1 MIEDRIN
8 DLIEKYRKCIKD
20 DLLIIENNRRYLD
33 DKSDNH
39 SESYN
44 EMCLLNIYD
53 KEKEIE
59 LYKDVIEQLVD
70 KAESFEWIPVSE
82 KLPDEHDSVFAKS
95 YGTDKWNNMF
105 WRTTS
110 NRVIATIKY
119 NDGTVIVKE
128 AFTHDGEWTVE
139 KKSINCKVIAWMPLP
154 EPYKEKENETR

>member
-1 MIEDRIN
+1 MNKYQKAFNTITNKLICCVIRR
-8 DLIEKYRKCIKD
+8 DLYPLPID
-20 DLLIIENNRRYLD
+20 DEIYNAQRVLL
-33 DKSDNH
+33 K
-39 SESYN
+39 
-44 EMCLLNIYD
+44 
-53 KEKEIE
+53 
-59 LYKDVIEQLVD
+59 LVD
-70 KAESFEWIPVSE
+70 KAELFEWIPVSE

-139 KKSINCKVIAWMPLP
+139 KKNINCKVIAWMPFP
-154 EPYKEKENETR
+154 EPYKEKENE

>member
-1 MIEDRIN
+1 MNKYQKAFNTITNTLICYMIRR
-8 DLIEKYRKCIKD
+8 DLYPLPSD
-20 DLLIIENNRRYLD
+20 DEIYNAQMVLL
-33 DKSDNH
+33 K
-39 SESYN
+39 
-44 EMCLLNIYD
+44 
-53 KEKEIE
+53 
-59 LYKDVIEQLVD
+59 LVD

-139 KKSINCKVIAWMPLP
+139 KKNTNCKVIAWMPFP
-154 EPYKEKENETR
+154 NPYKLGERND

>member
-1 MIEDRIN
+1 MNKYQETLKRLEGMVLTSPFKNDVGDGVVDMN
-8 DLIEKYRKCIKD
+8 DLYKCGTQ
-20 DLLIIENNRRYLD
+20 LQNEYLNN
-33 DKSDNH
+33 
-39 SESYN
+39 
-44 EMCLLNIYD
+44 LNVL
-53 KEKEIE
+53 KE
-59 LYKDVIEQLVD
+59 LVD
-70 KAESFEWIPVSE
+70 KAELFEWIPVSE

-139 KKSINCKVIAWMPLP
+139 KKNINCKVIAWMPMP
-154 EPYKEKENETR
+154 EPYKENENE

>member
-1 MIEDRIN
+1 MNKYQEAIN
-8 DLIEKYRKCIKD
+8 YLWKSYD
-20 DLLIIENNRRYLD
+20 EN
-33 DKSDNH
+33 K
-39 SESYN
+39 
-44 EMCLLNIYD
+44 IYD
-53 KEKEIE
+53 IASRCYLETLQE
-59 LYKDVIEQLVD
+59 LVD

-95 YGTDKWNNMF
+95 YGTDEWNNMF

-139 KKSINCKVIAWMPLP
+139 KKKINCKVIAWMPFP
-154 EPYKEKENETR
+154 KPYKEKENE